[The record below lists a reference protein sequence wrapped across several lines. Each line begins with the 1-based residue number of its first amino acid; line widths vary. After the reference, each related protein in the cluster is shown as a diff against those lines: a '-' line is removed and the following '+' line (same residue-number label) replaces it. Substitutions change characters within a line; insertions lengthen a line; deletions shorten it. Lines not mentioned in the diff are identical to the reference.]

1 MGQATFDSRSGGV
14 ARAAQSRV
22 ARAVRRAPRIL
33 GWTAAA
39 LALGLA
45 AAWAFLAYRNPGMVF
60 DFALLLQMCG
70 IPVAR

>member
-1 MGQATFDSRSGGV
+1 MGQAAFDSRSGAI

-22 ARAVRRAPRIL
+22 ARAVRRVPHVL
-33 GWTAAA
+33 GWTAVA

-45 AAWAFLAYRNPGMVF
+45 AAWAFVAYRNPDMVF

>member
-1 MGQATFDSRSGGV
+1 M
-14 ARAAQSRV
+14 
-22 ARAVRRAPRIL
+22 RRAPRIL